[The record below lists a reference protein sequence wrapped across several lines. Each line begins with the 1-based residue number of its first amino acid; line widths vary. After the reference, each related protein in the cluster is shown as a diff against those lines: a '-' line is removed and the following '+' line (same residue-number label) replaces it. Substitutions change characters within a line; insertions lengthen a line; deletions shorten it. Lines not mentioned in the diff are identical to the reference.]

1 VKKLHKRTGFT
12 LIEIMLVIAIIVI
25 LSTVM
30 FLAVTTYLS
39 KANTLKSKVS
49 SNAGAF
55 SLSNNK
61 INSIFISL
69 GY

>member
-1 VKKLHKRTGFT
+1 MKKLHKRTGFT

-30 FLAVTTYLS
+30 FLAVSTYLS
-39 KANTLKSKVS
+39 KANTLKSRVS

-55 SLSNNK
+55 SSSNK
-61 INSIFISL
+61 LINSKFIDL